1 MIAAVAIRCGARLA
15 TSNTAD
21 FQPFLTHGLILA

>member
-1 MIAAVAIRCGARLA
+1 MIASVAIRCGAKLA

-21 FQPFLTHGLILA
+21 FQPFLPHGLILA

>member
-1 MIAAVAIRCGARLA
+1 MIAAAIRCEAKLA

-21 FQPFLTHGLILA
+21 FQPLLPHGLVLA